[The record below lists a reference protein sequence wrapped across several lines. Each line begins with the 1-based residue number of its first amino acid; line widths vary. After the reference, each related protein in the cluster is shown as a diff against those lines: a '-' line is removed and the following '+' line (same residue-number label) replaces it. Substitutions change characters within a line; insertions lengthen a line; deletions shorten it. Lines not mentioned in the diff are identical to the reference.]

1 MIFKPLL
8 VEMET
13 YNEDL
18 DKDEFIDSAMSLLET
33 LDINQRNT
41 VLNFGKKVPR
51 NHAYFNIDNR
61 FKPDISKKSR
71 KIADQKNMEMGSKNL
86 LPEERF

>member
-71 KIADQKNMEMGSKNL
+71 KIAD
-86 LPEERF
+86 